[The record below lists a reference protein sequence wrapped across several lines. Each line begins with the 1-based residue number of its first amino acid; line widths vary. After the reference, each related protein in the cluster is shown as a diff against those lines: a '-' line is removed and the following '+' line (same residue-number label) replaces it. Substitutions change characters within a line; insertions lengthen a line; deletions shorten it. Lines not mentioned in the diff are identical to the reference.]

1 VFVRQGAPVFGV
13 PGTAY
18 PKAGGWQVSLGF
30 RSQYSD
36 KHFVGDEE
44 QEEREEL
51 GSEVKNSVFTFDFG
65 VTHQLTDRVSISASL
80 PYQIGERSQQIGGIA
95 GITGERNVTSAR
107 GIGDLIVTA
116 RRWMLDPATNEDQN
130 VSLGLGLKFPTGKP
144 NNTDVF
150 QIVDSAGVITR
161 EVRTVDQ
168 SIQLGD
174 GGWGLVVDVSA
185 FKQFGRVAPYFNGT
199 YVITPQETNGVKTY
213 RSGAGEGIM
222 SIADQYMWR
231 TGVQWSMLD
240 NLALG
245 LGVRMEGVP
254 VEDIVGGDDGFRRP
268 GYSIGIE
275 PSVAWRKGRHT
286 LTFAMPWAIKRNRL
300 KSVPDQERGTHGDAA
315 FADYVILL
323 GWAYAVN

>member
-1 VFVRQGAPVFGV
+1 VFVRQGTPVFGV
-13 PGTAY
+13 PGSAY

-36 KHFVGDEE
+36 RHFTGTEE
-44 QEEREEL
+44 EEEREEQ
-51 GSEVKNSVFTFDFG
+51 GSEVKNSTFTFDFG

-80 PYQIGERSQQIGGIA
+80 PFQISERSQQIGGLS

-116 RRWMLDPATNEDQN
+116 RRWMLDPDSHQDEN
-130 VSLGLGLKFPTGKP
+130 VSLGLGVKFPTGKP

-185 FKQFGRVAPYFNGT
+185 FKQFGRIAPYFNGA

-213 RSGAGEGIM
+213 RGGAGEGIM
-222 SIADQYMWR
+222 SIADQYLLR
-231 TGVQWSMLD
+231 GGVQWSALD
-240 NLALG
+240 NVALG
-245 LGVRMEGVP
+245 LGLRMEGVP
-254 VEDIVGGDDGFRRP
+254 VEDFIGGSDGFRRP
-268 GYSIGIE
+268 GYSVGIE
-275 PSVAWRKGRHT
+275 PSVAWSIGRST
-286 LTFAMPWAIKRNRL
+286 LTFAMPWAIKRNRRA
-300 KSVPDQERGTHGDAA
+300 SVPDLERGAHGDAA
-315 FADYVILL
+315 FADYVILA
-323 GWAYAVN
+323 GWTYAVK